1 MLNPVVSLLVYF
13 FEMLISYL
21 FFSRVAERRMSSLN
35 CWLVGILCFES
46 AAAANLLFSNT
57 VWINLIS
64 FCAANIIF
72 ALCCFHIEPGIA
84 IFYSFILTALMSALE
99 IISIFVISALRETR
113 TTSYNSD
120 VILLAL
126 DVVISKTLYFLTC
139 LILTN
144 FIINRKGQRRFPL
157 GLYAYPAGIFICLTL
172 FWYICAQQAL
182 SYINQCLLAIV
193 SIILFGST
201 VVLFITYQHSLERE
215 NEYMLVESEYKRLQ
229 IEKSYYDI
237 LEHQNQQLMLYA
249 HDAKNHLNCIQNLNT
264 DPRVNSYIEKL
275 SEQLNRY
282 ANHCHSGNQILDVII
297 SKYAATCELK
307 GIHFEYDVRLCNL
320 SQIDDF
326 DLVAILGN
334 LLDNALTAAE
344 QTQRKELYV
353 STALRNSYC
362 VIVIENSCDTE
373 PIFHGDRL
381 VTTKKDGRFH
391 GFGLKSVK
399 KTLKKYQG
407 DFAWEYSSTNNR
419 FITTVM
425 LGQKV

>member
-1 MLNPVVSLLVYF
+1 MLNPVVACLVYF

-21 FFSRVAERRMSSLN
+21 FFSKVAERRGLPLQ
-35 CWLVGILCFES
+35 CWLIGLLCFDS
-46 AAAANLLFSNT
+46 AAVANLLSDNT
-57 VWINLIS
+57 VWVNLIS
-64 FCAANIIF
+64 FCLANFTF
-72 ALCCFHIEPGIA
+72 AVLCFHMKPSTA
-84 IFYSFILTALMSALE
+84 VFYSFILTALMSALE
-99 IISIFVISALRETR
+99 IMVIFVTSVLRGSDATN
-113 TTSYNSD
+113 YNSD
-120 VILLAL
+120 VILLVL
-126 DVVISKTLYFLTC
+126 YITISKTLYFLTC
-139 LILTN
+139 LILAN
-144 FIINRKGQRRFPL
+144 HIINNKGQRKFPL
-157 GLYAYPAGIFICLTL
+157 GLYVYPAGTFICLTL
-172 FWYICAQQAL
+172 FWYICTQQTL
-182 SYINQCLLAIV
+182 NYISQCLLAVV
-193 SIILFGST
+193 SMILFGST

-229 IEKSYYDI
+229 VEKSYYDI

-249 HDAKNHLNCIQNLNT
+249 HDVKNHLNCIQNLNK
-264 DPRVNSYIEKL
+264 DSRVNSYIEKL

-282 ANHCHSGNQILDVII
+282 TSHCHSGNQILDVII

-320 SQIDDF
+320 SHIDDF

-344 QTQRKELYV
+344 QSKHKELSV

-373 PIFHGDRL
+373 PVSHGNRL
-381 VTTKKDGRFH
+381 LTTKRDGRLH
-391 GFGLKSVK
+391 GFGLKSVE

-407 DFAWEYSSTNNR
+407 DFGWEYNNINNR